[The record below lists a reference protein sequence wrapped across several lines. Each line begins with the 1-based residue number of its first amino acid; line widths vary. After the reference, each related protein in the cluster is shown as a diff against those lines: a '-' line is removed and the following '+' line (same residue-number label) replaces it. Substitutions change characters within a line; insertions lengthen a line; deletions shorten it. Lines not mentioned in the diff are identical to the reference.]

1 MADMSRR
8 DLAQHRINV
17 AEEKYKAAIVLLRE
31 ELFKDSIGRS
41 YYCIFSA
48 ARAILAL
55 DGVDYSKHA
64 GVISYFQKN
73 YVKRGVFS
81 VEYSDIIGKAF
92 QVRNLS
98 DYDDMY
104 IASQKDA
111 ESQLKKARFFLDGVI
126 AYLNS
131 LNTFN

>member
-17 AEEKYKAAIVLLRE
+17 AEEKYKAASVLLRE

-111 ESQLKKARFFLDGVI
+111 ENQLKKARFFLDEVI

-131 LNTFN
+131 SNTFN